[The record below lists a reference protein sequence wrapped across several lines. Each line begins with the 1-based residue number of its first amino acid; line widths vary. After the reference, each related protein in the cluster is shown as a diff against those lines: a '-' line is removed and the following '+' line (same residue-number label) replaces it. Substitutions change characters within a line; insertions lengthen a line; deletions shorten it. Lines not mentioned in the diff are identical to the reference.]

1 MQDRRTDVFSRAAW
15 TRREGLRIWSS
26 YSRVDATGKAPNLV
40 EVSMLRLRPF
50 RASDADVIV
59 TWVKDEVAFRKWVAD
74 RYDNF
79 PIRPEDM
86 NTNYG
91 ATDANRFFPMTAFDE
106 TGVVGHMI
114 LRFVDDGM
122 TTIRFGFI
130 IVDDA
135 KRGKGYGKRMI
146 ELSTRFA
153 FEILGAQ
160 KITLGVFA
168 NNESA
173 HRCYLAAGFRDVKSE
188 TTETYKVLGEDWAC
202 LEMEM
207 DRKADVTLA

>member
-1 MQDRRTDVFSRAAW
+1 M
-15 TRREGLRIWSS
+15 
-26 YSRVDATGKAPNLV
+26 
-40 EVSMLRLRPF
+40 
-50 RASDADVIV
+50 IV

-74 RYDNF
+74 RYETF

-86 NTNYG
+86 NANYD
-91 ATDANRFFPMTAFDE
+91 AMDANRFFPMTAFDE
-106 TGVVGHMI
+106 SGVVGHLI
-114 LRFVDDGM
+114 LRYVDDGM

-146 ELSTRFA
+146 ELATEFA
-153 FEILGAQ
+153 FAMLGAQ

-173 HRCYLAAGFRDVKSE
+173 HRCYLAAGFRDLPVE
-188 TTETYKVLGEDWAC
+188 CAGTYKVFGEDWVC

-207 DRKADVTLA
+207 HQA